1 MLLDII
7 MDMNIES
14 VEKAEIFPLNNPSN
28 NTYSFKQGHGT
39 ITFDVAAQAKL
50 LRPSSLRLNG
60 TLKVVDNNGALPN
73 NNGIKDNNANPIQVQ
88 LNDRIGVNS
97 IIQNVSINS
106 ATTGQ
111 TIETVRNYGKM
122 ISTLLA
128 STHSSEDYISNQS
141 SVALM
146 TAVQGSS
153 DNLVNNEVKFSIPF
167 YAGVMNSGKAL
178 PLGTNGMRGLQFVIE
193 LASDQQVLK
202 GANAATG
209 LGASYQIKDV
219 SLSYDLLVPDAAGQE
234 KMMVAGSGAFEY
246 NAYNSLYS
254 VINASDNTQTFN
266 LAANNVLSVF
276 HNFLPTT
283 HSNNYSH
290 DGFANPPLTKGAAYG
305 KKCVLDRVNFSRG
318 GLKLGLDYELSVQ
331 TQSQQNRPPT
341 QVEINALNAVR
352 PFYNLQHLLNQ
363 PLTNGFGA
371 KDLRLYSGEV
381 QVLDAVDNTKE
392 GGVNFA
398 ENSVSRN
405 FAIGLALDNVSG
417 EGVSFKGVSYAM
429 RVRSDLD
436 GASPNAVFTYALV
449 KNQLVYSP
457 QGIQVV
463 S

>member
-1 MLLDII
+1 
-7 MDMNIES
+7 MNIES
-14 VEKAEIFPLNNPSN
+14 IEKAEIFPLNNPSN

-60 TLKVVDNNGALPN
+60 TLKVLTAANALPN
-73 NNGIKDNNANPIQVQ
+73 NNGLKDNNTNPVTIQ

-97 IIQNVSINS
+97 VIQNLAINS

-122 ISTLLA
+122 ISTLLP
-128 STHSSEDYISNQS
+128 STHSSEDYQSNQS
-141 SVALM
+141 SVSLM
-146 TAVQGSS
+146 TAVQKSS
-153 DNLVNNEVKFSIPF
+153 DNLVNNEIKFSIPF

-202 GANAATG
+202 GADAATG
-209 LGASYQIKDV
+209 LGASYQLQNV

-234 KMMVAGSGAFEY
+234 KMMVAGNGAFEY

-266 LAANNVLSVF
+266 LAASNVLSVF

-290 DGFANPPLTKGAAYG
+290 DGFANPPLTKGTDYG
-305 KKCVLDRVNFSRG
+305 VRCILDKVNFSRG

-331 TQSQQNRPPT
+331 TQSQENRPPT
-341 QVEINALNAVR
+341 QVELNALNAVR
-352 PFYNLQHLLNQ
+352 PFYALNHLINQ
-363 PLTNGFGA
+363 PLIQGFGA
-371 KDLRLYSGEV
+371 KDLRLYSGRV
-381 QVLDAVDNTKE
+381 QELTAVDSVAG
-392 GGVNFA
+392 GGVDFA
-398 ENSVSRN
+398 GDGVSRN
-405 FAIGLALDNVSG
+405 FSIGLALDNVSQ
-417 EGVSFKGVSYAM
+417 EGVSFKGVSYAV

-449 KNQLVYSP
+449 KNQLLYSP

>member
-1 MLLDII
+1 

-39 ITFDVAAQAKL
+39 ITFDVASQAKL

-60 TLKVVDNNGALPN
+60 TLKVVRADGTTLPDNQGLKN
-73 NNGIKDNNANPIQVQ
+73 NNAGAHQIQ

-97 IIQNVSINS
+97 VIQNIAINS
-106 ATTGQ
+106 ASTGQ
-111 TIETVRNYGKM
+111 TIEQVRNYGKM

-128 STHSSEDYISNQS
+128 TTHSSDDYASNQS
-141 SVALM
+141 AVALM
-146 TAVQGSS
+146 TAVQQSS
-153 DNLVNNEVKFSIPF
+153 DNLINNEVKFSIPF

-202 GANAATG
+202 GANAADG
-209 LGASYQIKDV
+209 GGASYQLKNV

-234 KMMVAGSGAFEY
+234 KMMVAGSGSFEY
-246 NAYNSLYS
+246 NSYNSLYS

-266 LAANNVLSVF
+266 LAANNVLSVV

-283 HSNNYSH
+283 HSNNYAH

-305 KKCVLDRVNFSRG
+305 TRCVLDKVNFSRG

-331 TQSQQNRPPT
+331 TQSTENRPPT
-341 QVEINALNAVR
+341 QVEVNAINAVR
-352 PFYNLQHLLNQ
+352 PFYTAQHLLNQ
-363 PLTNGFGA
+363 PLLQAFGA
-371 KDLRLYSGEV
+371 KDSRLYSDRL
-381 QVLDAVDNTKE
+381 QVLSAVDSVGTNG
-392 GGVNFA
+392 GGVDFTA
-398 ENSVSRN
+398 DPSVSRN
-405 FAIGLALDNVSG
+405 FAIGLALDNVSK
-417 EGVSFKGVSYAM
+417 EGVSFKGVSYAV
-429 RVRSDLD
+429 RIRSDLD
-436 GASPNAVFTYALV
+436 GASPNAVYTYALV

-457 QGIQVV
+457 QGIAVV

>member
-1 MLLDII
+1 MVDV
-7 MDMNIES
+7 NIES

-39 ITFDVAAQAKL
+39 ITFDVASQAKL

-60 TLKVVDNNGALPN
+60 TLKVVRADGTTLPDNHGLKN
-73 NNGIKDNNANPIQVQ
+73 NNAAAHQIQ

-97 IIQNVSINS
+97 VVQNVAINS
-106 ATTGQ
+106 ASTGQ
-111 TIETVRNYGKM
+111 TIEQVRNYGKM

-128 STHSSEDYISNQS
+128 STHSSDDYAFNQS

-153 DNLVNNEVKFSIPF
+153 DNLINNEVKFSVPF
-167 YAGVMNSGKAL
+167 YAGVMNSGKAI

-202 GANAATG
+202 GANASDG
-209 LGASYQIKDV
+209 GGASYQLKNV

-234 KMMVAGSGAFEY
+234 KMMVPGNGMFEY

-266 LAANNVLSVF
+266 LAANNVLSVV

-283 HSNNYSH
+283 HSNNYNH

-305 KKCVLDRVNFSRG
+305 TRCILDRVNFSRG

-331 TQSQQNRPPT
+331 QQSQDNRPPT
-341 QVEINALNAVR
+341 QVEINALNAIR
-352 PFYNLQHLLNQ
+352 PFYNGNHLLNQ
-363 PLTNGFGA
+363 PLLQAFGS
-371 KDLRLYSGEV
+371 KDARLYSDRL
-381 QVLDAVDNTKE
+381 QVLDAVDSVGTNG
-392 GGVNFA
+392 GGVDFTA
-398 ENSVSRN
+398 DPSVSRN
-405 FAIGLALDNVSG
+405 FAIGLALDNVSK
-417 EGVSFKGVSYAM
+417 EGVSFKGVSYAV
-429 RVRSDLD
+429 RIRSDLD
-436 GASPNAVFTYALV
+436 GASPNAVYTYALV
-449 KNQLVYSP
+449 KNQLQYSP
-457 QGIQVV
+457 QGISVM

>member
-1 MLLDII
+1 

-14 VEKAEIFPLNNPSN
+14 IEKAEIFPLNNPSN

-39 ITFDVAAQAKL
+39 ITFDIAAQAKL

-60 TLKVVDNNGALPN
+60 TLKVLTAANVLPN
-73 NNGIKDNNANPIQVQ
+73 NNGLKDNNTNAVTIQ
-88 LNDRIGVNS
+88 LNDRIGINS
-97 IIQNVSINS
+97 LIQNLAINS
-106 ATTGQ
+106 STTGQ

-122 ISTLLA
+122 ISTLLP
-128 STHSSEDYISNQS
+128 STHSSEDYQSNQS
-141 SVALM
+141 TVALM
-146 TAVQGSS
+146 TAVQKST
-153 DNLVNNEVKFSIPF
+153 DNLVNNEIKFSIPF

-202 GANAATG
+202 GADAATG
-209 LGASYQIKDV
+209 LGASYQLQNV

-234 KMMVAGSGAFEY
+234 KMMVAGNGAFEY

-266 LAANNVLSVF
+266 LAASNVLSVF

-283 HSNNYSH
+283 HSNNYSQ
-290 DGFANPPLTKGAAYG
+290 DGFANPPLTKGTDYG
-305 KKCVLDRVNFSRG
+305 VRCILDRVNFSRG

-341 QVEINALNAVR
+341 QVELNALNAVR
-352 PFYNLQHLLNQ
+352 PFYALNHLINQ
-363 PLTNGFGA
+363 PLTQGFGA

-381 QVLDAVDNTKE
+381 QELTAVDSVAG

-398 ENSVSRN
+398 GDGVSRN
-405 FAIGLALDNVSG
+405 FAIGLALDNVSQ
-417 EGVSFKGVSYAM
+417 EGVSFKGVSYAV

>member
-1 MLLDII
+1 
-7 MDMNIES
+7 MNIES

-39 ITFDVAAQAKL
+39 ITFDVASQAKL

-60 TLKVVDNNGALPN
+60 TLKVVRADGVTLPDNQGLKN
-73 NNGIKDNNANPIQVQ
+73 NNAAPHQIQ

-97 IIQNVSINS
+97 VIQNIAINS
-106 ATTGQ
+106 ASTGQ
-111 TIETVRNYGKM
+111 TIEQVRNYGKM

-128 STHSSEDYISNQS
+128 TTHSSDDYASNQS
-141 SVALM
+141 AVALA
-146 TAVQGSS
+146 TAVQFSS
-153 DNLVNNEVKFSIPF
+153 DNLLNNEVKFSIPF

-209 LGASYQIKDV
+209 GGASYQLKNV

-246 NAYNSLYS
+246 NSYNSLYS

-266 LAANNVLSVF
+266 LAANNVLSVV

-283 HSNNYSH
+283 HSNNYQH
-290 DGFANPPLTKGAAYG
+290 DGFANPPLMKGTTYNTK
-305 KKCVLDRVNFSRG
+305 CNLDRVNFSRG

-331 TQSQQNRPPT
+331 TQSQENRPPT
-341 QVEINALNAVR
+341 QVEVNAINAIR
-352 PFYNLQHLLNQ
+352 PFYTAQHLLNQ
-363 PLTNGFGA
+363 PLLQAFGA
-371 KDLRLYSGEV
+371 KDSRLYSDQL
-381 QVLDAVDNTKE
+381 QVLTAVDSVGVNG
-392 GGVNFA
+392 GGVDFTA
-398 ENSVSRN
+398 DPAVSRN
-405 FAIGLALDNVSG
+405 FAIGLALDNVSK
-417 EGVSFKGVSYAM
+417 EGVSFKGVSYAV
-429 RVRSDLD
+429 RIRSDLD
-436 GASPNAVFTYALV
+436 GASPNAVYTYALV

-457 QGIQVV
+457 QGIAVV

>member
-1 MLLDII
+1 
-7 MDMNIES
+7 MNIES

-39 ITFDVAAQAKL
+39 ITFDVASQAKL

-60 TLKVVDNNGALPN
+60 TLKVVRADGTTLPDNQGLKN
-73 NNGIKDNNANPIQVQ
+73 NNAGAHQIQ

-97 IIQNVSINS
+97 VIQNIAINS
-106 ATTGQ
+106 ASTGQ
-111 TIETVRNYGKM
+111 TIEQVRNYGKM

-128 STHSSEDYISNQS
+128 TTHSSDDYASNQS
-141 SVALM
+141 AVALM
-146 TAVQGSS
+146 TAVQQSS
-153 DNLVNNEVKFSIPF
+153 DNLINNEVKFSIPF

-202 GANAATG
+202 GANAADG
-209 LGASYQIKDV
+209 GGASYQLKNV

-234 KMMVAGSGAFEY
+234 KMMVAGSGSFEY
-246 NAYNSLYS
+246 NSYNSLYS

-266 LAANNVLSVF
+266 LAANNVLSVV

-283 HSNNYSH
+283 HSNNYAH

-305 KKCVLDRVNFSRG
+305 TKCNLDKVNFSRG

-331 TQSQQNRPPT
+331 TQSTENRPIT
-341 QVEINALNAVR
+341 QVEVNAINAVR
-352 PFYNLQHLLNQ
+352 PFYTAQHLLNQ
-363 PLTNGFGA
+363 PLLQAFGA
-371 KDLRLYSGEV
+371 KDSRLYSDRL
-381 QVLDAVDNTKE
+381 QVLSAVDSVGTNG
-392 GGVNFA
+392 GGVDFTQDP
-398 ENSVSRN
+398 SVSRN
-405 FAIGLALDNVSG
+405 FAIGLALDNVSK
-417 EGVSFKGVSYAM
+417 EGVSFKGVSYAV
-429 RVRSDLD
+429 RIRSDLD
-436 GASPNAVFTYALV
+436 GASPNAVYTYALV

-457 QGIQVV
+457 QGIAVV

>member
-1 MLLDII
+1 MT
-7 MDMNIES
+7 DMNIES

-39 ITFDVAAQAKL
+39 ITFDVASQAKL

-60 TLKVVDNNGALPN
+60 TLKVVRADGTTLPDNQGLKN
-73 NNGIKDNNANPIQVQ
+73 NNAGAHQIQ

-97 IIQNVSINS
+97 VIQNIAINS
-106 ATTGQ
+106 ASTGQ
-111 TIETVRNYGKM
+111 TIEQVRNYGKM

-128 STHSSEDYISNQS
+128 TTHSSDDYASNQS
-141 SVALM
+141 AVALA
-146 TAVQGSS
+146 TAVQFSS
-153 DNLVNNEVKFSIPF
+153 DNLINNEVKFSIPF

-202 GANAATG
+202 GANAADG
-209 LGASYQIKDV
+209 GGASYQLKNV

-246 NAYNSLYS
+246 NSYNSLYS

-266 LAANNVLSVF
+266 LAANNVLSVV

-283 HSNNYSH
+283 HSNNYAH
-290 DGFANPPLTKGAAYG
+290 DGFANPPIMKGATYG
-305 KKCVLDRVNFSRG
+305 TRCILDRVNFSRG

-331 TQSQQNRPPT
+331 TQSTENRPPT
-341 QVEINALNAVR
+341 QVEVNAINAVR
-352 PFYNLQHLLNQ
+352 PFYTAQHLLNQ
-363 PLTNGFGA
+363 PLLQAFGS
-371 KDLRLYSGEV
+371 KDSRLYSDRL
-381 QVLDAVDNTKE
+381 QVLDAVDSVGVNG
-392 GGVNFA
+392 GGVDFTQDP
-398 ENSVSRN
+398 SVSRN
-405 FAIGLALDNVSG
+405 FAIGLALDNVSK
-417 EGVSFKGVSYAM
+417 EGVSFKGVSYAV
-429 RVRSDLD
+429 RIRSDLD
-436 GASPNAVFTYALV
+436 GASPNAVYTYALV

-457 QGIQVV
+457 QGIAVV

>member
-73 NNGIKDNNANPIQVQ
+73 NNGLKDNNANAIQVE

-141 SVALM
+141 AVALM

-290 DGFANPPLTKGAAYG
+290 DGFANPPLTKGAAYNE
-305 KKCVLDRVNFSRG
+305 KCVLDRVNFSRG

-331 TQSQQNRPPT
+331 TQSRQNRPPT

-381 QVLDAVDNTKE
+381 QVLDAVDNTKA

>member
-1 MLLDII
+1 

-39 ITFDVAAQAKL
+39 ITFDVASQAKL

-60 TLKVVDNNGALPN
+60 TLRVVRADGTTLPDNQGLKN
-73 NNGIKDNNANPIQVQ
+73 NNAGAHQIQ

-97 IIQNVSINS
+97 VIQNIAINS
-106 ATTGQ
+106 ASTGQ
-111 TIETVRNYGKM
+111 TIEQVRNYGKM

-128 STHSSEDYISNQS
+128 TTHSSDDYASNQS
-141 SVALM
+141 AVALA
-146 TAVQGSS
+146 TAVQFSS
-153 DNLVNNEVKFSIPF
+153 DNLINNEVKFSIPF

-209 LGASYQIKDV
+209 GGASYLLKNV

-246 NAYNSLYS
+246 NSYNSLYS

-266 LAANNVLSVF
+266 LAANNVLSVV

-290 DGFANPPLTKGAAYG
+290 DGFANPPLMKGNAYNTK
-305 KKCVLDRVNFSRG
+305 CNLDRVNFSRG

-331 TQSQQNRPPT
+331 TQSTENRPPT
-341 QVEINALNAVR
+341 QVEVNAINAIR
-352 PFYNLQHLLNQ
+352 PFYTAQHLLNQ
-363 PLTNGFGA
+363 PLLQAFGA
-371 KDLRLYSGEV
+371 KDSRLYSDRL
-381 QVLDAVDNTKE
+381 QVLSAVDSVGVNG
-392 GGVNFA
+392 GGVDFTA
-398 ENSVSRN
+398 DPAVSRN
-405 FAIGLALDNVSG
+405 FAIGLALDNVSK
-417 EGVSFKGVSYAM
+417 EGVSFKGVSYAV
-429 RVRSDLD
+429 RIRSDLD
-436 GASPNAVFTYALV
+436 GASPNAVYTYALV

-457 QGIQVV
+457 QGIAVV

>member
-1 MLLDII
+1 
-7 MDMNIES
+7 MNIES

-39 ITFDVAAQAKL
+39 ITFDVASQAKL

-60 TLKVVDNNGALPN
+60 TLKVVRADGTTLPDNQGLKN
-73 NNGIKDNNANPIQVQ
+73 NNAGAHQIQ

-97 IIQNVSINS
+97 VIQNIAINS
-106 ATTGQ
+106 ASTGQ
-111 TIETVRNYGKM
+111 TIEQVRNYGKM

-128 STHSSEDYISNQS
+128 TTHSSDDYASNQS
-141 SVALM
+141 AVALA
-146 TAVQGSS
+146 TAVQFSS
-153 DNLVNNEVKFSIPF
+153 DNLINNEVKFSIPF

-202 GANAATG
+202 GANAADG
-209 LGASYQIKDV
+209 GGASYQLKNV

-246 NAYNSLYS
+246 NSYNSLYS

-266 LAANNVLSVF
+266 LAANNVLSVV

-283 HSNNYSH
+283 HSNNYAH
-290 DGFANPPLTKGAAYG
+290 DGFANPPIMKGAAYG
-305 KKCVLDRVNFSRG
+305 TRCILDRVNFSRG

-331 TQSQQNRPPT
+331 TQSTDNRPPT
-341 QVEINALNAVR
+341 QVEVNAINAVR
-352 PFYNLQHLLNQ
+352 PFYTAQHLLNQ
-363 PLTNGFGA
+363 PLLQAFGA
-371 KDLRLYSGEV
+371 KDSRLYSDRL
-381 QVLDAVDNTKE
+381 QVLTAVDSVGTNG
-392 GGVNFA
+392 GGVDFTTDP
-398 ENSVSRN
+398 SVSRN
-405 FAIGLALDNVSG
+405 FAIGLALDNVSK
-417 EGVSFKGVSYAM
+417 EGVSFKGVSYAV
-429 RVRSDLD
+429 RIRSDLD
-436 GASPNAVFTYALV
+436 GASPNAVYTYALV

-457 QGIQVV
+457 QGIAVV

>member
-1 MLLDII
+1 

-39 ITFDVAAQAKL
+39 ITFDVASQAKL

-60 TLKVVDNNGALPN
+60 TLKVVRADGTTLPDNQGLKN
-73 NNGIKDNNANPIQVQ
+73 NNAGAHQIQ

-97 IIQNVSINS
+97 VIQNIAINS
-106 ATTGQ
+106 ASTGQ
-111 TIETVRNYGKM
+111 TIEQVRNYGKM

-128 STHSSEDYISNQS
+128 TTHSSDDYASNQS
-141 SVALM
+141 AVALM
-146 TAVQGSS
+146 TAVQQSS
-153 DNLVNNEVKFSIPF
+153 DNLINNEVKFSIPF

-202 GANAATG
+202 GANAADG
-209 LGASYQIKDV
+209 GGASYQLKNV

-246 NAYNSLYS
+246 NSYNSLYS

-266 LAANNVLSVF
+266 LAANNVLSVV

-283 HSNNYSH
+283 HSNNYAH
-290 DGFANPPLTKGAAYG
+290 DGFANPPLTKGNAYG
-305 KKCVLDRVNFSRG
+305 TRCILDKVNFSRG

-331 TQSQQNRPPT
+331 TQSTENRPPT
-341 QVEINALNAVR
+341 QVEVNAINAVR
-352 PFYNLQHLLNQ
+352 PFYTAQHLLNQ
-363 PLTNGFGA
+363 PLLQAFGA
-371 KDLRLYSGEV
+371 KDSRLYSDRL
-381 QVLDAVDNTKE
+381 QVLSAVDSVGTNA
-392 GGVNFA
+392 GGVDFTA
-398 ENSVSRN
+398 DPSVSRN
-405 FAIGLALDNVSG
+405 FAIGLALDNVSK
-417 EGVSFKGVSYAM
+417 EGVSFKGVSYAV
-429 RVRSDLD
+429 RIRSDLD
-436 GASPNAVFTYALV
+436 GASPNAVYTYALV

-457 QGIQVV
+457 QGIAVV